1 MNHSTGPARRLF
13 ERARE
18 ALHRQH
24 GMTLAE
30 LMIAMGI
37 LSVVLLVFTS
47 TLASVQ
53 NIVLKEN
60 TRSRLNNEARLV
72 LQSIDRNV
80 RSGNLLYDPA
90 SEVGNDPY
98 DVGASGY
105 MFRVYTQA
113 KHQPVDAPR
122 CALWLID
129 DQQQV
134 KYRWWPALDPAA
146 ATDWRVIATGVVNR
160 DLGEPAFL
168 LGGDG
173 RTINVNFFV
182 NANLSNDPSATQ
194 AFEASLTGRNTSF
207 GYPINVCEDLPSL

>member
-1 MNHSTGPARRLF
+1 MNQSTGPARRLF

-98 DVGASGY
+98 DVAAWT
-105 MFRVYTQA
+105 R
-113 KHQPVDAPR
+113 
-122 CALWLID
+122 ALESLL
-129 DQQQV
+129 
-134 KYRWWPALDPAA
+134 RSPGRRRRLGAA
-146 ATDWRVIATGVVNR
+146 ARRRARSLTTDAHL
-160 DLGEPAFL
+160 DAFDGL
-168 LGGDG
+168 LGHV
-173 RTINVNFFV
+173 R
-182 NANLSNDPSATQ
+182 S
-194 AFEASLTGRNTSF
+194 TG
-207 GYPINVCEDLPSL
+207 GA